1 MQLIF
6 HQCFL
11 YINQII
17 VNRTTLSPV
26 LLLSWKFTVISQQP
40 ILFASMILL
49 VVNLPSAHPILP
61 YSILSSGNSQYFL
74 LLWSYYCSCKSA
86 QCPPYPVL
94 SSAHPIQYFHQP
106 TANTYCLNVLICC
119 KSAHPIP
126 MYCHLPATNFSG
138 LYDLICCISAHPIP
152 CLQPCRH
159 AWAHWSRRPDRQSGS
174 AWRPSGHPSC
184 PKKDLIIEID
194 HAAKHS
200 LPLTRLTIG
209 PSFLSQKGPNNRDR
223 PTKHS
228 LPLTRLTIGSSF
240 LSQKGPNNRDRPTK
254 HSLHLTRLTIGS
266 SFLSQK
272 EPNNKDRPTKHSL
285 PLTKLTIRLSF
296 LSQKGPEHINYCN
309 KKIDQHSTFFLL
321 LSWPTFPLSG

>member
-1 MQLIF
+1 MQLIS

-74 LLWSYYCSCKSA
+74 LLWSYYCSCKSD

-126 MYCHLPATNFSG
+126 MYCHLPATNCSG
-138 LYDLICCISAHPIP
+138 LYDLICCKSAHPIP
-152 CLQPCRH
+152 CYCH
-159 AWAHWSRRPDRQSGS
+159 RPTLSPVIS
-174 AWRPSGHPSC
+174 
-184 PKKDLIIEID
+184 
-194 HAAKHS
+194 HAAM
-200 LPLTRLTIG
+200 PELTDLVGLIVN
-209 PSFLSQKGPNNRDR
+209 QV
-223 PTKHS
+223 
-228 LPLTRLTIGSSF
+228 
-240 LSQKGPNNRDRPTK
+240 
-254 HSLHLTRLTIGS
+254 LHGAHRVI
-266 SFLSQK
+266 
-272 EPNNKDRPTKHSL
+272 
-285 PLTKLTIRLSF
+285 
-296 LSQKGPEHINYCN
+296 
-309 KKIDQHSTFFLL
+309 LL
-321 LSWPTFPLSG
+321 VPKRT